1 MLSNKKFSSR
11 SMCVLAETVLL
22 LALLLASG
30 CSKSDDKEVESPDI
44 ALNKNE
50 LVLEKGKTERLIASF
65 TPGMHLTKDILGV
78 RAYPVLRQSMRREW

>member
-1 MLSNKKFSSR
+1 MLFMLSNKKFSSR

-65 TPGMHLTKDILGV
+65 TPGDASDKGV